1 MRNPMTSWPHCVSS
15 HSTISLREK
24 LLTSVG
30 YEPDGSLFMESYN
43 ASKPVHI
50 LTTEHTR
57 KIRNKLPVSTI
68 GSERFY
74 CMLTRDCEI
83 EIAGVNMSRVVF
95 VYDSSTVATS
105 IQRSPVAE
113 FQQPSIQVMHSF
125 PQNTDTT
132 SQTMRPV
139 PSVIT
144 QDNNKVYE
152 TPAIKS
158 RHIDPNSSPRRR
170 PEGSPIKQRI
180 QPGLSEATELEFT
193 ESEAE
198 NENPF
203 IPTAPLETPM
213 DVDMPGTPK
222 NEIPSRHT
230 TAPVADMGTM
240 SPLDNPP
247 EDDLDLDQGATDS
260 LPVAFKAVAEKTKY
274 EEEKK
279 IKTPARQYGKKGAK
293 PRKTATETP
302 APRSDTEDSAAPLT
316 AAQKKGTKRKATAVE
331 VRINTEGTEGEEVG
345 TSKKKRKGKAGTPIP
360 SADEEEEELP
370 VPKPTKTRGKGKKKA
385 EPAPE
390 TEDEEPFSTAFE
402 ESPVVSTEEKP
413 RKSGKKAPTKPA
425 GSTTGDTQYTFP
437 GSLDEEQDGTPVKTP
452 KARGKAAAKTP
463 TTKKTPATT
472 RKKATPRAR
481 SSTTP
486 VPAASPPPTLRTT
499 DHYDGPSPR
508 ISFSSSNLIDDKST
522 QKFIRGQSGKI
533 LASPSE
539 ASCNFLVV
547 GELKRTPKFII
558 AVARGIR
565 IVEEAWLKDSVSAG
579 YFVDPD
585 PYVPNDP
592 EREAE
597 WGCSLE
603 DALKRGEK
611 GETKVLKGLTVYLT
625 PSLIAH
631 LKALKSEEGLVGML
645 KAAGAEAVHKK
656 APRGEVEEDTLV
668 LGKEDG
674 EKDLVALEKGGWKVY
689 GTGVIGLSVMRG
701 ALETGDE
708 FLVKP
713 GTAPSSEKEKKGK
726 GGRR

>member
-1 MRNPMTSWPHCVSS
+1 M
-15 HSTISLREK
+15 
-24 LLTSVG
+24 
-30 YEPDGSLFMESYN
+30 
-43 ASKPVHI
+43 
-50 LTTEHTR
+50 TEHTR

-83 EIAGVNMSRVVF
+83 EINGVNMSRVVF
-95 VYDSSTVATS
+95 VYDSGTVATP

-125 PQNTDTT
+125 PQNTEPIT
-132 SQTMRPV
+132 QTMRPV

-158 RHIDPNSSPRRR
+158 RHIDPNTSPRRR
-170 PEGSPIKQRI
+170 RPEASPIKQRI
-180 QPGLSEATELEFT
+180 QPGLQETTELDLT
-193 ESEAE
+193 ESESE
-198 NENPF
+198 DPF

-213 DVDMPGTPK
+213 DADMPERIESTPEK
-222 NEIPSRHT
+222 EISTSRHA

-247 EDDLDLDQGATDS
+247 KDDLDLDEGAPDS

-279 IKTPARQYGKKGAK
+279 LKTPARQYGKKGAK
-293 PRKTATETP
+293 PKKAATETP

-316 AAQKKGTKRKATAVE
+316 TVQKKGTKRKATTVE
-331 VRINTEGTEGEEVG
+331 VWISSEGKEDEGVTG
-345 TSKKKRKGKAGTPIP
+345 TTKKKRKGKAGTPIP
-360 SADEEEEELP
+360 SAAEEEEEELP
-370 VPKPTKTRGKGKKKA
+370 APKPTKKGKKKA
-385 EPAPE
+385 PEPAPE
-390 TEDEEPFSTAFE
+390 TEDEQPFSTAPQ
-402 ESPVVSTEEKP
+402 ESPAVSAEEKP
-413 RKSGKKAPTKPA
+413 RKKAPTKAAKSAPN
-425 GSTTGDTQYTFP
+425 DTQYTFP
-437 GSLDEEQDGTPVKTP
+437 GSEQEEDGTPVKTP
-452 KARGKAAAKTP
+452 KARGKAAPKTP
-463 TTKKTPATT
+463 ATKKTPATT
-472 RKKATPRAR
+472 ARKKATPRTR
-481 SSTTP
+481 STTP
-486 VPAASPPPTLRTT
+486 HPATSLPPPTLRTT
-499 DHYDGPSPR
+499 DHYEGSPPR
-508 ISFSSSNLIDDKST
+508 ISFSSSHLIDDKAT
-522 QKFIRGQSGKI
+522 QKFIRSNSGKA
-533 LASPSE
+533 LPSPAE

-597 WGCSLE
+597 WGATLS
-603 DALKRGEK
+603 DALARGVK
-611 GETKVLKGLTVYLT
+611 GETQVLKGLTVYLT

-656 APRGEVEEDTLV
+656 APRGGVEEDTLV

-674 EKDLVALEKGGWKVY
+674 EKDLAALEKAGWKVY
-689 GTGVIGLSVMRG
+689 GTGIIGLSVMRG

-713 GTAPSSEKEKKGK
+713 GTATAAAPAEKKGR
-726 GGRR
+726 GGKRSLA